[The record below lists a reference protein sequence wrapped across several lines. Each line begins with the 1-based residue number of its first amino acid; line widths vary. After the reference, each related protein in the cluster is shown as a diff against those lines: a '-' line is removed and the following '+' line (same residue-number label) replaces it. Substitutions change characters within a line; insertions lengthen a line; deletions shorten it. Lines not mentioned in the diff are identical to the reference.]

1 MDRVALDLG
10 FIQIYWYSICL
21 FVGMLAA
28 SFVIYREAKRRG
40 IDDDTLINLT
50 FSTILFGIIGARL
63 YYVIFNFPY
72 YSKHPLEILEIWNGG
87 LAIHGGL
94 LFGLISIISN
104 CKKKRISVMRM
115 LDIIVVGLILGQAIG
130 RWGNFFNSEAY
141 GAITTLETLQSQGI
155 PKFIIDGMYIM
166 GEYRQPTFF
175 YESIGCLFGFL
186 AMIIIRLGKYLK
198 RGNLTA
204 FYLVWYGVLRF
215 LVEGLRTDSL
225 MLGSLKMAQIVS
237 LSFVLIGI
245 IIFLM
250 NLRKSK
256 GDENLY
262 RKDPN
267 KVMMEQMVY
276 YN

>member
-1 MDRVALDLG
+1 
-10 FIQIYWYSICL
+10 
-21 FVGMLAA
+21 
-28 SFVIYREAKRRG
+28 
-40 IDDDTLINLT
+40 
-50 FSTILFGIIGARL
+50 
-63 YYVIFNFPY
+63 
-72 YSKHPLEILEIWNGG
+72 
-87 LAIHGGL
+87 
-94 LFGLISIISN
+94 
-104 CKKKRISVMRM
+104 
-115 LDIIVVGLILGQAIG
+115 
-130 RWGNFFNSEAY
+130 
-141 GAITTLETLQSQGI
+141 
-155 PKFIIDGMYIM
+155 
-166 GEYRQPTFF
+166 
-175 YESIGCLFGFL
+175 
-186 AMIIIRLGKYLK
+186 MIIIRIGKYLK

-245 IIFLM
+245 IIFLI
-250 NLRKSK
+250 NLKKSK